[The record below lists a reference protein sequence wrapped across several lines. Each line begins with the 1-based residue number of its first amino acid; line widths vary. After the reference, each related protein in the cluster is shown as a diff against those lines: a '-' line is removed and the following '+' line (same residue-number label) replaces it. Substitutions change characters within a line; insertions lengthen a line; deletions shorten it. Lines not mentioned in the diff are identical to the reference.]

1 MLKMSFPSVVK
12 GSKTLRVGF
21 LPEND
26 CAPVIMAHVMGL
38 FRKYGHDVELHREL
52 SWKTLQDK
60 LVNGGLDAAHAPAML
75 PFLMSLGFSLERCA
89 CVSGLVLSLEGN
101 AITVSRRLWER
112 GVKDAVS
119 LGKRV
124 LKDQGKRTY
133 AFGVPCPLGSQYSLL
148 CHWLRAADLP
158 PAIEVRIV
166 TVPPSQMFPLLKLGY
181 LDGYCASEPWNSVAV
196 QAGVGVCVTT
206 SALLAPMHPEK
217 VLMVTRR
224 FATTQPEVHSHL
236 IAALIEACRLC
247 EQPENRDQVC
257 ELLSLPHY
265 VNAPQ
270 ECLRPGISGP
280 SASANGRVSLLQ
292 STNIFHGDGVNEPSA
307 AKADW
312 IAGRLYQFLRWSR
325 RPAGLGNVFRR
336 DLFLRAQ
343 RLIAG
348 QRDLVLEPVAVSA

>member
-1 MLKMSFPSVVK
+1 MLKMSFPSFVK
-12 GSKTLRVGF
+12 GSKTLKIGF

-26 CAPVIMAHVMGL
+26 YAPVVMAHVMGV
-38 FRKYGHDVELHREL
+38 FKKYSLDVELQREL
-52 SWKTLQDK
+52 SWKTLQYK

-75 PFLMSLGFSLERCA
+75 PFLISLGFSAERCA

-148 CHWLRAADLP
+148 CQWLRVADLP

-206 SALLAPMHPEK
+206 SAHLAPMHPEK

-224 FATTQPEVHSHL
+224 FARTQPDEHSHL
-236 IAALIEACRLC
+236 IAALLEACRLC
-247 EQPENRDQVC
+247 EQPENCDQVC

-270 ECLRPGISGP
+270 ECLQPGFSGIRT
-280 SASANGRVSLLQ
+280 SANYRVSRLHGT
-292 STNIFHGDGVNEPSA
+292 SIFFGNGVNEPSA

-325 RPAGLGNVFRR
+325 RPAGLGDVFRR
-336 DLFLRAQ
+336 DFFLR
-343 RLIAG
+343 G
-348 QRDLVLEPVAVSA
+348 QRFLAVEREPVIEPVAALA